1 MRCSI
6 PLVDSMQCNGLSAAP
21 VTARFLRLFWQVP
34 NLRSFYTVPMICYFP
49 IGDPDCLM
57 NKLNLRTMHPEK
69 GSYCLMGRAC
79 QSAARA
85 RE

>member
-6 PLVDSMQCNGLSAAP
+6 PLVDSMQCNGVSAP
-21 VTARFLRLFWQVP
+21 VTVGFLRLFWQFP
-34 NLRSFYTVPMICYFP
+34 IPRSVYTVPRICYLSR
-49 IGDPDCLM
+49 GHPDFLV

-69 GSYCLMGRAC
+69 GSYYLMGRAC